1 VALLVAKYFK
11 GRRTIFIFTILI
23 FTLIAGAIL
32 FILSPNYENQTER
45 MNEKPLVQIF
55 RYVYSSSVYLLQFL
69 ICILGMVEIAKLEM
83 YNTNR

>member
-1 VALLVAKYFK
+1 MALLVAKYFK

-32 FILSPNYENQTER
+32 FILSPNNENRTEKD
-45 MNEKPLVQIF
+45 EKILLQIF
-55 RYVYSSSVYLLQFL
+55 KYVYSSLVYLLQFL
-69 ICILGMVEIAKLEM
+69 ICILGMVDIAKLEM